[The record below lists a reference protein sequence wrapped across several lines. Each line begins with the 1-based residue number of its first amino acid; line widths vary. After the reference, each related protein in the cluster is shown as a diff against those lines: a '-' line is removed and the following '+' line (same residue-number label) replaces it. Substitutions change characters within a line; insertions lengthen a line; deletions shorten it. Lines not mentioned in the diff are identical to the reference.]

1 MIDPHVHLRDWEQSG
16 KESVF
21 HGIQVAWK
29 AGLTALFEMPNTVP
43 PLTRR
48 NGIEK
53 RLSLGDSAIKDLAIG
68 FFHGVYAGVTD
79 EEDQLK
85 EIVCAWRDL
94 FPRVVGLKMFAGHST
109 GRMGLVTEDEQRRV
123 YRILTGLEYTGVL
136 AVHCEKES
144 CMYPEAFDPVRPW
157 THGTA
162 RPAEAEVRSVEDQ
175 VAFARDAGFTG
186 VLHICHVSVPET
198 LRLIEQGRNESDFR
212 ITCGITPHHSLL
224 SDVLLQGPE
233 GLLFKVNPPLREEPL
248 RRRMLE
254 ALLKGRIDW
263 IETDH
268 APHTLKDKTE
278 HFASGLPGLPFYPRF
293 IRVLKDLGASAS
305 LIRGLTR
312 ENILTN
318 FRIPGGTIPGSSREP
333 DGDLYSEY
341 VFDPFRTIAHKKG
354 RSL

>member
-1 MIDPHVHLRDWEQSG
+1 MIDPHVHLRDWEQNG

-29 AGLTALFEMPNTVP
+29 AGLTALFEMPNTAP
-43 PLTRR
+43 PLTLRSV
-48 NGIEK
+48 IEK
-53 RLSLGDSAIKDLAIG
+53 RLSLGDSAIKDLAIA

-85 EIVCAWRDL
+85 EIVTVYREL

-109 GRMGLVTEDEQRRV
+109 GRMGLVTEEKQRRV
-123 YRILTGLEYTGVL
+123 YRTLTALDYTGVL

-144 CMYPEAFDPVRPW
+144 CMYPETFDPAHPR
-157 THGTA
+157 THGTV

-175 VAFARDAGFTG
+175 IAFARDAGFTG

-198 LRLIEQGRNESDFR
+198 LGVIEQGRSESDLR

-233 GLLFKVNPPLREEPL
+233 GVLFKVNPPLREEPL
-248 RRRMLE
+248 RKRMLE

-268 APHTLKDKTE
+268 APHTLKDKTRY
-278 HFASGLPGLPFYPRF
+278 FASGLPGLPFYPRF

-312 ENILTN
+312 ENILAN
-318 FRIPGGTIPGSSREP
+318 FRIPKGTIPEPSREP
-333 DGDLYSEY
+333 EGDLYSEY
-341 VFDPFRTIAHKKG
+341 AFDPFRTITG
-354 RSL
+354 ERP